1 MRAGLVTGKGRF
13 ELADVGDPTPG
24 PGQVVVAIS
33 RCGICGS
40 DVHAYQEGWPYS
52 PGICGHEWVGT
63 IVDVGVEASSGP
75 TAAPARGARGRGLPG
90 EGTRVVGG
98 QAPGC
103 GTCRECRAGLG
114 PYCRTASSAYSGR
127 NAPTSGGFAPF
138 LTLDANRLVA
148 VPDGVDDDQAAL
160 IEPASVAMH
169 AVRRSR
175 LAVGDV
181 ACVVGC
187 GPIGLMAL
195 QCARLG
201 GASTVIA
208 VEPDA
213 GRRAL
218 ALSLGADV
226 AVAPG
231 TELRAAVDEASGGLR
246 ADIAFDCA
254 GIPQT
259 LQQSVDM
266 VRMGGSVCMV
276 GVSSGTAEIKP
287 MRWMMKEVSVDTS
300 LAFSLDELAVCADLV
315 AAGRI
320 RTDGFVASTV
330 TLDELP
336 STFDAVAC
344 RQVDAVKILVDPT
357 AG

>member
-1 MRAGLVTGKGRF
+1 MRAGLVTGKGQF
-13 ELADVGDPTPG
+13 DLVEVDDPSPG
-24 PGQVVVAIS
+24 EGEVVLAIS

-52 PGICGHEWVGT
+52 PGICGHEWTGT
-63 IVDVGVEASSGP
+63 VVDVG
-75 TAAPARGARGRGLPG
+75 PG
-90 EGTRVVGG
+90 VSPRLAEEGNRVVGG

-103 GTCRECRAGLG
+103 NSCRECRAGLTHF
-114 PYCRTASSAYSGR
+114 CRVASSQYSGR
-127 NAPTSGGFAPF
+127 NAPTSAGFAPF
-138 LTLDANRLVA
+138 MTLAADRLVA
-148 VPDGVDDDQAAL
+148 VPDEVSDEQAAV

-187 GPIGLMAL
+187 GPIGLMTL
-195 QCARLG
+195 QAVRIG

-208 VEPDA
+208 VEPDE

-218 ALSLGADV
+218 ALELGADV

-231 TELRAAVDEASGGLR
+231 AELREAVNEHSDGLR

-266 VRMGGSVCMV
+266 VRQGGSVCMV
-276 GVSSGTAEIKP
+276 GVSGGEATIQP

-300 LAFSLDELAVCADLV
+300 IMFTLDEMAICAGLIAD
-315 AAGRI
+315 GRL
-320 RTDGFVASTV
+320 RTDELVGGTV

-336 STFDAVAC
+336 ATIMAMAG
-344 RQVDAVKILVDPT
+344 REIDAVKLLVDPT
-357 AG
+357 GG